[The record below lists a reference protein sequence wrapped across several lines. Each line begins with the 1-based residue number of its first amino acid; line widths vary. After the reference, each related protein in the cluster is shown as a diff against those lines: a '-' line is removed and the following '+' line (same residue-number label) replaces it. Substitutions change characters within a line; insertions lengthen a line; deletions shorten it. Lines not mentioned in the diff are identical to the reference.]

1 MFRGVSVAHTLS
13 ARKRIRQSEKRNL
26 INRSN
31 KSRMRTSIK
40 KYVKA
45 VESGAENMEVL
56 LKEAVSTIYK
66 TARKGAIAKKQ
77 ASRRVSRL
85 TLKLNAVKAA
95 KN

>member
-1 MFRGVSVAHTLS
+1 MAHTLS

-31 KSRMRTSIK
+31 KSRMKTYVK
-40 KYVKA
+40 KYTKA
-45 VESGAENMEVL
+45 LETGAENTEAL
-56 LKEAVSTIYK
+56 LKEAVSVIYK

-85 TLKLNAVKAA
+85 TLKFNAAKAA
-95 KN
+95 QN